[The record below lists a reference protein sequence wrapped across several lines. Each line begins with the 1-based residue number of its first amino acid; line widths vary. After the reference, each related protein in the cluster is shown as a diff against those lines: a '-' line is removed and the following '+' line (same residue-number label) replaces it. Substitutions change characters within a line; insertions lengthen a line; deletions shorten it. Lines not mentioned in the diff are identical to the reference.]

1 MTVFPDA
8 ARSTSCE
15 ECVERDSVMRTVLTE
30 SPLRAAKFI
39 AHGEIVAFPTE
50 TVYGLGA
57 NVFDEK
63 ALRKIFI
70 AKNRPTDNPF
80 IAHIADL
87 ADLELLARHVPRFA
101 EKFIEHFFPGP
112 LTVILPKQ
120 RLVPSVA
127 TAGLSTIGVRMP
139 HHPIALSFL
148 KACGVPLAAPSAN
161 LSGTPSPTTW
171 RSVSADLGG
180 RISCIL
186 KGGHTNVGLE
196 STVVDCTGAVPQVL
210 RSGAV
215 TLEQLREIIPSTRI
229 ARGKSAESPK
239 SPGMKYRHY
248 SPRARVIIV
257 SSLREIHPAANAA
270 FIGIGAIS
278 EIKKFRLH
286 RVCADVEK
294 YAHELFDFFRH
305 CDDAHVSVIYCQSVE
320 PRGLGLAVMDRLK
333 RASH

>member
-1 MTVFPDA
+1 
-8 ARSTSCE
+8 
-15 ECVERDSVMRTVLTE
+15 MRTVLTE
-30 SPLRAAKFI
+30 SPQRAAKFI
-39 AHGEIVAFPTE
+39 AQGEIVAFPTE

-70 AKNRPTDNPF
+70 AKNRPADNPF
-80 IAHIADL
+80 IVHIADI
-87 ADLELLARHVPRFA
+87 ADFVLLASRIPRSA

-112 LTVILPKQ
+112 LTVVLPK
-120 RLVPSVA
+120 LHSVPLTA
-127 TAGLSTIGVRMP
+127 TAGLPTIGVRMP
-139 HHPIALSFL
+139 HHPVALSFL

-171 RSVSADLGG
+171 QNVSTDLNG

-186 KGGHTNVGLE
+186 KGGRTKVGLE
-196 STVVDCTGAVPQVL
+196 STVVDCTGVVPQIL

-215 TLEQLREIIPSTRI
+215 TLEQLRAIIPSTRI
-229 ARGKSAESPK
+229 AIRKKAELPK

-257 SSLREIHPAANAA
+257 SNPREIRSTANAA
-270 FIGIGAIS
+270 FIGMEAIP
-278 EIKKFRLH
+278 EVKKFRFH
-286 RVCADVEK
+286 RICPDVEN
-294 YAHELFDFFRH
+294 YAYELFDFFRR
-305 CDDAHVSVIYCQSVE
+305 CDDAGISFIYCQSVE
-320 PRGLGLAVMDRLK
+320 PNGLGLALMDRLK

>member
-1 MTVFPDA
+1 
-8 ARSTSCE
+8 
-15 ECVERDSVMRTVLTE
+15 MRTVLTE
-30 SPLRAAKFI
+30 SPQRAAKFI
-39 AHGEIVAFPTE
+39 AQGDIVAFPTE

-63 ALRKIFI
+63 ALQKIFI
-70 AKNRPTDNPF
+70 AKNRPADNPF
-80 IAHIADL
+80 IAHIVDIADL
-87 ADLELLARHVPRFA
+87 ALLASRVPRSA

-112 LTVILPKQ
+112 LTVVLPK
-120 RLVPSVA
+120 LHSVPLIA
-127 TAGLSTIGVRMP
+127 TAGLSTIGIRMP
-139 HHPIALSFL
+139 HHPIAISFL

-171 RSVSADLGG
+171 QSVSADLDG

-186 KGGHTNVGLE
+186 KGGHTKVGLE

-229 ARGKSAESPK
+229 AIRKMAESPK

-257 SSLREIHPAANAA
+257 SNLREIRPTVSAAY
-270 FIGIGAIS
+270 IGMEAIP

-320 PRGLGLAVMDRLK
+320 PQGLGLAVMDRLE

>member
-1 MTVFPDA
+1 
-8 ARSTSCE
+8 
-15 ECVERDSVMRTVLTE
+15 MRTVLTE
-30 SPLRAAKFI
+30 SPQRAAKFI
-39 AHGEIVAFPTE
+39 AQGEIVAFPTE

-70 AKNRPTDNPF
+70 AKNRPADNPF
-80 IAHIADL
+80 IAHIADI
-87 ADLELLARHVPRFA
+87 ADLSLLAARIPRSA

-112 LTVILPKQ
+112 LTVVLPK
-120 RLVPSVA
+120 LHSVPLTA
-127 TAGLSTIGVRMP
+127 TAGLPTIGVRMP
-139 HHPIALSFL
+139 YHPVALSFL

-171 RSVSADLGG
+171 QSVSTDLNGL
-180 RISCIL
+180 ISCIL
-186 KGGHTNVGLE
+186 KGGRTKVGLE
-196 STVVDCTGAVPQVL
+196 STVVDCTGAVPQIL

-229 ARGKSAESPK
+229 AIRKKAELPK

-257 SSLREIHPAANAA
+257 SNPREIGSLANAA
-270 FIGIGAIS
+270 FIGMEAIP
-278 EIKKFRLH
+278 EVKKFRFH
-286 RVCADVEK
+286 RICADVEN
-294 YAHELFDFFRH
+294 YAHELFDFFRR
-305 CDDAHVSVIYCQSVE
+305 CDDAGVSVIYCQSVE
-320 PRGLGLAVMDRLK
+320 TIGLGLALMDRLK

>member
-1 MTVFPDA
+1 
-8 ARSTSCE
+8 
-15 ECVERDSVMRTVLTE
+15 MRTVLTE
-30 SPLRAAKFI
+30 SPQRAAKFI
-39 AHGEIVAFPTE
+39 AQGDIVAFPTE

-70 AKNRPTDNPF
+70 AKNRPADNPF
-80 IAHIADL
+80 IAHIADI
-87 ADLELLARHVPRFA
+87 ADLALLARRVPRSA

-112 LTVILPKQ
+112 LTLVLPK
-120 RLVPSVA
+120 LHSVPLIA

-139 HHPIALSFL
+139 HHPVALSFL
-148 KACGVPLAAPSAN
+148 RACGVPLAAPSAN

-171 RSVSADLGG
+171 QNVSADLGG

-186 KGGHTNVGLE
+186 KGGHTKVGLE

-215 TLEQLREIIPSTRI
+215 TLEQLRGIIPSTRI
-229 ARGKSAESPK
+229 AVGRRTESPR

-257 SSLREIHPAANAA
+257 SDPREIRPAMNAA
-270 FIGIGAIS
+270 FIGVEVIPGIR
-278 EIKKFRLH
+278 KFQLH
-286 RVCADVEK
+286 RACANVEE

-305 CDDAHVSVIYCQSVE
+305 CDAANVSMIYCQSVE
-320 PRGLGLAVMDRLK
+320 PKGLGLAIMDRLK

>member
-1 MTVFPDA
+1 
-8 ARSTSCE
+8 
-15 ECVERDSVMRTVLTE
+15 MRTVLTE
-30 SPLRAAKFI
+30 SPKRAAAYI
-39 AHGEIVAFPTE
+39 ERGDIVAFPTE

-70 AKNRPTDNPF
+70 AKKRPADNPCIGH
-80 IAHIADL
+80 IADIADL
-87 ADLELLARHVPRFA
+87 ALLASRVPRSA

-112 LTVILPKQ
+112 LTVVLPKQ
-120 RLVPSVA
+120 HSVPLIA
-127 TAGLSTIGVRMP
+127 TAGLSTIGIRMP
-139 HHPIALSFL
+139 HHPVALSFL

-171 RSVSADLGG
+171 QSVLSDLDG

-186 KGGHTNVGLE
+186 RGGHTRVGLE

-229 ARGKSAESPK
+229 AIQKSADSPK

-257 SSLREIHPAANAA
+257 SNLCEIRPAANAA
-270 FIGIGAIS
+270 FIGMEAIPG
-278 EIKKFRLH
+278 IKKFRLH
-286 RVCADVEK
+286 RICTHVEK

-305 CDDAHVSVIYCQSVE
+305 CDDADISIIYCQSVE
-320 PRGLGLAVMDRLK
+320 PKGLGLALMDRLK